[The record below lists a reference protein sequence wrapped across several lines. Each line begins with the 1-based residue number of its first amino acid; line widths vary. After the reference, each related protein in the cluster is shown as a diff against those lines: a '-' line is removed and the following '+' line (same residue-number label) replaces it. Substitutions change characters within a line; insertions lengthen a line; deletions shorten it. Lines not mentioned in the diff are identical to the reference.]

1 MYKTVHVQIAENKRK
16 TVGIVTGFILFL
28 IFVGAVIGHIFY
40 ENVLLG
46 IIYAVFLSILYTVI
60 MLINSSS
67 IVMRMNRARK
77 ITKREKK
84 RPLWDAVENM
94 AMVANIPLPDIYI
107 IDDRSP
113 NAFATGTSPKKAAVA
128 VTTGLLEQ
136 LDDYELEGVIA
147 HEVSHI
153 KNYDIRLATVAIA
166 LVSAI
171 AVLSD
176 IAIRSLYYRGGY
188 QRSNNNRNK
197 RGQLFLLLLGLI
209 FIIITPV
216 IATMIQLAI
225 SRNREYLAD
234 ASAVELTR
242 NPVSLIS
249 ALEKISSFTQPV
261 AKPSKASESIYFVNP
276 FKKVNQKLFATH
288 PPIEDRIARLKEM

>member
-1 MYKTVHVQIAENKRK
+1 
-16 TVGIVTGFILFL
+16 
-28 IFVGAVIGHIFY
+28 FY

-77 ITKREKK
+77 ITKREKN

-176 IAIRSLYYRGGY
+176 I
-188 QRSNNNRNK
+188 
-197 RGQLFLLLLGLI
+197 
-209 FIIITPV
+209 
-216 IATMIQLAI
+216 
-225 SRNREYLAD
+225 
-234 ASAVELTR
+234 
-242 NPVSLIS
+242 
-249 ALEKISSFTQPV
+249 
-261 AKPSKASESIYFVNP
+261 
-276 FKKVNQKLFATH
+276 
-288 PPIEDRIARLKEM
+288 